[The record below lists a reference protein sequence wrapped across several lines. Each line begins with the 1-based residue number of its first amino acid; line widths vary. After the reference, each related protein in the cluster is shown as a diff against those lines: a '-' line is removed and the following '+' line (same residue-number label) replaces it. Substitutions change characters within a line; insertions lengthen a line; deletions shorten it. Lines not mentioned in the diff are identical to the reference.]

1 MERKKRLERPKAARQ
16 EPKNLLVTGDTFES
30 IRELIADLDKRLKI
44 VESGNVV
51 SSSSVKKDYND

>member
-1 MERKKRLERPKAARQ
+1 MERKKRLERPKAEENQKPPR
-16 EPKNLLVTGDTFES
+16 NNFDTFES
-30 IRELIADLDKRLKI
+30 LRNDLNELDKRLKI